1 MSNNMKD
8 KFVASNFDEVDLV
21 LDTDRRFEE
30 AIAAADAGEEDLVD
44 YIVKDLKESGAVNT
58 VIEEDDV
65 VEYNPELDDAVGL
78 LDTTAEDI
86 RQYVSEEDYD
96 DEDGD
101 IIDMVASGK
110 CEKDSCDYDDDYDDD
125 DYDDYDEF

>member
-8 KFVASNFDEVDLV
+8 RFVASNFDEVDMV

-44 YIVKDLKESGAVNT
+44 VIVKGLKESGEVCASVK
-58 VIEEDDV
+58 EDDV
-65 VEYNPELDDAVGL
+65 MEYNPEDDDAIGI

-86 RQYVSEEDYD
+86 REYVSDYEYD
-96 DEDGD
+96 DEDGEL
-101 IIDMVASGK
+101 IDCIMSGDGS
-110 CEKDSCDYDDDYDDD
+110 CEDY
-125 DYDDYDEF
+125 EEE

>member
-8 KFVASNFDEVDLV
+8 TFVASNFDEVDLV

-44 YIVKDLKESGAVNT
+44 AIVKDLKESGSVNT
-58 VIEEDDV
+58 VVEEDDV
-65 VEYNPELDDAVGL
+65 IEYNPEDDDAVGI
-78 LDTTAEDI
+78 LDTTAEDY
-86 RQYVSEEDYD
+86 REYVSEEDYD

-101 IIDMVASGK
+101 IIDCIMSG
-110 CEKDSCDYDDDYDDD
+110 DGSCDDYDD
-125 DYDDYDEF
+125 EE

>member
-8 KFVASNFDEVDLV
+8 RFVASNFDEIDMV

-44 YIVKDLKESGAVNT
+44 AIVKEMKESG
-58 VIEEDDV
+58 VITNSSIETEDV
-65 VEYNPELDDAVGL
+65 IEYNPEDDDAVGI

-86 RQYVSEEDYD
+86 REYVSEYDYD

-101 IIDMVASGK
+101 IIDSVMTGT
-110 CEKDSCDYDDDYDDD
+110 EYE
-125 DYDDYDEF
+125 DED

>member
-8 KFVASNFDEVDLV
+8 RFVASNFDEVDIV

-44 YIVKDLKESGAVNT
+44 AIVKDLKESGAVNT
-58 VIEEDDV
+58 VVEEDDV
-65 VEYNPELDDAVGL
+65 MEYNPEWDDADNI
-78 LDTTAEDI
+78 LDATAEDI
-86 RQYVSEEDYD
+86 REYVSEEDYD

-101 IIDMVASGK
+101 IIDCIMSGNGS
-110 CEKDSCDYDDDYDDD
+110 CEDYED
-125 DYDDYDEF
+125 